1 MSFGM
6 NTRLASRLREQAH
19 ERQQL
24 DGIREAAEQITYDPI
39 SERAE
44 ITATSNMRLAA
55 LSVVL
60 QLALLVTEGQDA
72 EPEDEMLPS
81 ELLDALMLETLSDD
95 DDDDIDPLVKAAL
108 SAHVA
113 DAFASLGVD
122 DGVIDDMFG
131 MDADVADTAIE
142 GACQTVVENLPDDGD
157 PLDEFA
163 QIFAFGYD
171 LSDEPY
177 EELYDGAMYDGAMFD
192 GQKKKKLHEG
202 QKTAKKTKH
211 GTVFY
216 EAVKVMRHG
225 KMDVVNKRIGG
236 NMVLSGKQKAGLRKA
251 RKKAHTAHALKGR
264 MVSLGR
270 GLTKIYAHRNN
281 AKALGFLAQVAGK
294 GERTADRKISAEQ
307 AKINRMR
314 KASKKTDAQAAFNK
328 RQLAHHT
335 RYGSN

>member
-6 NTRLASRLREQAH
+6 NTRLASHLREQAH

-113 DAFASLGVD
+113 DAFASLGV
-122 DGVIDDMFG
+122 IDDMFG

-192 GQKKKKLHEG
+192 GQKKKKLRTG
-202 QKTAKKTKH
+202 QKTTKEINGH
-211 GTVFY
+211 KVTY
-216 EAVKVMRHG
+216 KAVKVIRNG
-225 KMDVVNKRIGG
+225 KVDVVNKRIGG
-236 NMVLSGKQKAGLRKA
+236 HVVLSGKQKASLRKA
-251 RKKAHTAHALKGR
+251 RKKAATPTAIRKQMKSLAKGIKR
-264 MVSLGR
+264 NLYKHLSDKQQKNLQNMSLR
-270 GLTKIYAHRNN
+270 RHNKN
-281 AKALGFLAQVAGK
+281 AF
-294 GERTADRKISAEQ
+294 
-307 AKINRMR
+307 
-314 KASKKTDAQAAFNK
+314 
-328 RQLAHHT
+328 
-335 RYGSN
+335 

>member
-60 QLALLVTEGQDA
+60 QLALLVTEGQDV

-113 DAFASLGVD
+113 DAFASFGVD

-131 MDADVADTAIE
+131 MDTDVADTAIE
-142 GACQTVVENLPDDGD
+142 GACQTVVENLPDDGE

-177 EELYDGAMYDGAMFD
+177 EELYDGAMFDGVMFD
-192 GQKKKKLHEG
+192 GQKKKKPRTG
-202 QKTAKKTKH
+202 QKTTKEINGH
-211 GTVFY
+211 KVTY
-216 EAVKVMRHG
+216 KAVKVIRNG
-225 KMDVVNKRIGG
+225 KVDVVNKRIGG
-236 NMVLSGKQKAGLRKA
+236 HVVLSSKQKASLRKA
-251 RKKAHTAHALKGR
+251 RKKAATPTAIRKQMKSLAKGIKR
-264 MVSLGR
+264 NLYKHLSDKQQKNLQNMSLR
-270 GLTKIYAHRNN
+270 RHNKN
-281 AKALGFLAQVAGK
+281 AF
-294 GERTADRKISAEQ
+294 
-307 AKINRMR
+307 
-314 KASKKTDAQAAFNK
+314 
-328 RQLAHHT
+328 
-335 RYGSN
+335 